1 MIELLIQNGAIIEA
15 KSLKGNTALHLGKQI
30 DLFLYQYLFNLF
42 KFCKASQNS
51 SFDAVELLLKHGANV
66 NSTNVKGHTA
76 LHFSIYINKFSF
88 FKFQLLIS
96 VKLLE
101 MKNLM

>member
-66 NSTNVKGHTA
+66 NSTNAEGETPFHIGKIFEE
-76 LHFSIYINKFSF
+76 FSIF
-88 FKFQLLIS
+88 LIYLYS
-96 VKLLE
+96 VKRL
-101 MKNLM
+101 KKKTLM